1 MRSFN
6 SLTEREVLALAISLE
21 EEDGRIYGD
30 FAESLRETYPATAQV
45 FKGMQQEEIE
55 HHGKLMDLYRKQ
67 FGDHVPLIRKQDVKG
82 FVKRRPI
89 WLQKSLGL
97 DEMRRMAES
106 LEMETRLFYQRS
118 AARTSDLNMRQLLLD
133 LAEAERGHIAAAEKL
148 TEEHLTEPALHEED
162 EARRRLFL
170 LQVVQPGLAGLMDG
184 SVSTLAPL
192 FAAAFATQKPHEA
205 FLVGIAAS
213 VGAGI
218 SMGFAEALSDDG
230 SLTGRGHPL
239 IRGVVCGVM
248 TALGGLGHTLPYL
261 IPSFWPATIVAMIVV
276 AIELA
281 SISYIRHKYMDT
293 PWLSAT
299 VQVVLGGTLVFLAG
313 ILIGKS

>member
-55 HHGKLMDLYRKQ
+55 HHACLMDLYRKQ

-89 WLQKSLGL
+89 WLRKPGI
-97 DEMRRMAES
+97 DEMRKMAES
-106 LEMETRLFYQRS
+106 LEIETRLFYQRS

-148 TEEHLTEPALHEED
+148 SEEHLTEPALHEED

-192 FAAAFATQKPHEA
+192 FAAAFATTNAHKA

-239 IRGVVCGVM
+239 IRGLVCGLM

-261 IPSFWPATIVAMIVV
+261 IPYFWTATIVAMIVV